1 MGRTGQGLQQGNWF
15 NNHWRA
21 IVTVLIIVTI
31 VLIGGYYLITEVIG
45 CGEAK
50 APAEEATV
58 TMTSPKPDES
68 IQNFYQINLTVSD
81 EKQVKAVKVNVED
94 QNGREIKGKSS
105 RSGTEII
112 WAPNSPLVDPGG
124 YKVLISGKNIK
135 LDTFAFFI
143 GEAKKEEQK
152 KIEPPPPPVVPGTP
166 GTKSERSKTL
176 DELANKYPVQP

>member
-1 MGRTGQGLQQGNWF
+1 MGRTDNDLQQGNWF
-15 NNHWRA
+15 SQHRRA
-21 IVTVLIIVTI
+21 VITWAIIIGLLIVAAIFVPRGISWYRNRPTT
-31 VLIGGYYLITEVIG
+31 T
-45 CGEAK
+45 
-50 APAEEATV
+50 EATV